1 MTAAETTATLPSS
14 TFTEIKNIPREA
26 AQEFDENLLLSPK
39 IEIFENAPEPME
51 TMDRTM
57 PNIEM
62 KTDNADVSASDL
74 NEPSCSSSSTTVTVM
89 KGSTVQRPALLL
101 SDASEALAKSWAIQY
116 EEMAPTQRILARKAI
131 ADILFEGCM
140 GNLRIN
146 RGEQTSVG
154 NCI

>member
-14 TFTEIKNIPREA
+14 TSTDLNSMSRETP
-26 AQEFDENLLLSPK
+26 QEFDESLLLSPK
-39 IEIFENAPEPME
+39 IEIFENAPEAME
-51 TMDRTM
+51 TDRTM

-62 KTDNADVSASDL
+62 KTDNADTSASDF
-74 NEPSCSSSSTTVTVM
+74 NEPSCSSSTTLTVV
-89 KGSTVQRPALLL
+89 KGPAAQQAATLL
-101 SDASEALAKSWAIQY
+101 SEASEALAKSWAIQY

-146 RGEQTSVG
+146 RGEQQTSVG
-154 NCI
+154 NRV